1 MQLNVSNQRV
11 RRGSLG
17 AMMHALNTSVDDG
30 NTEEFDLLV
39 EGGMRAVR
47 NLKMVENMKN
57 ELTGDELAAAV
68 IEANKELEGDARYSG
83 VSELVN
89 ETKLGEHC
97 RSLLNSLLHLI
108 SVVEALC
115 EKEVSTI
122 TKFGPQGKVKKV
134 SRKDLDEVTLKAA
147 FEDFCPGHDWNDC
160 RVSVFVAAIMKF
172 FAGNANDIDEMR
184 KHRAIA
190 AMGVIFDKRLV
201 LDDELWDHVDA
212 LSLGGSDS
220 SEQKFF
226 TVRGQSANRRRY
238 SALHYMLTLCL
249 GDQIGQAIKA
259 TDDNSEE
266 FEWIRSASSDLSFQK
281 IFLLCSV
288 DKIRK
293 YVTDRGS
300 VKAHLFGI
308 GRNQGDV
315 VALETGRITVDDV
328 ITSAKAL
335 LQFAKGRIGKID
347 VGRASSKTFCDGK
360 TILFD
365 LDSIVVDELLGGVV
379 ELIERI
385 YMR

>member
-172 FAGNANDIDEMR
+172 FAGTANDIDDMR
-184 KHRAIA
+184 KHRAMA

-201 LDDELWDHVDA
+201 LDD
-212 LSLGGSDS
+212 